1 MNKIQD
7 FLKRK
12 GIEDKIVDYDETNEP
27 LTPSYIIEEW
37 EKEQLRIGGVSQQR
51 ELLNGFR
58 DFVNKRP
65 NSEHVYAYDI
75 NDYLKTIL

>member
-37 EKEQLRIGGVSQQR
+37 EKEQLRIGGVVKSSCDYWQHNPQISSATSCKNCGK
-51 ELLNGFR
+51 E
-58 DFVNKRP
+58 KW
-65 NSEHVYAYDI
+65 EH
-75 NDYLKTIL
+75 

>member
-37 EKEQLRIGGVSQQR
+37 EKEQLRIGVVSISKISDEQKQ
-51 ELLNGFR
+51 
-58 DFVNKRP
+58 K
-65 NSEHVYAYDI
+65 AYDSAI
-75 NDYLKTIL
+75 KLVNEIFDW